1 MHAQEAT
8 YRSFAVSFNAKVNGL
23 GKKKPLFV
31 QSSSFAYSGGCSKR
45 DSVEFDQIKVEDG
58 FGYTEFLEIDEII
71 PETMSC
77 GRQWIERFKGV
88 DQVEES
94 AVFVSTF

>member
-1 MHAQEAT
+1 MDLAK
-8 YRSFAVSFNAKVNGL
+8 RSHY
-23 GKKKPLFV
+23 
-31 QSSSFAYSGGCSKR
+31 SSNRPHLHIPADVLREKFDN

-58 FGYTEFLEIDEII
+58 FGYAEFSVHLEFLEIDEII

-77 GRQWIERFKGV
+77 GRQWSERFKGV

>member
-1 MHAQEAT
+1 MDLAK
-8 YRSFAVSFNAKVNGL
+8 RSHY
-23 GKKKPLFV
+23 
-31 QSSSFAYSGGCSKR
+31 SSNRPHLHIPADVLREKF
-45 DSVEFDQIKVEDG
+45 DNHSVEFDQIKVEDG
-58 FGYTEFLEIDEII
+58 FGCAEFSVHLEFLEIDEII

-77 GRQWIERFKGV
+77 GRQWSERFKGV